1 MIVIIMVNSDRCNES
16 CNTLYYSPCRIFVP
30 NNKEDVYLNVLN
42 MIKIINETK
51 KLTKHIL
58 WDCKFN
64 GKKYNS
70 DQKWDG
76 SVKIQYNI
84 QYVKKIMFGILVHVF
99 ARLINI

>member
-1 MIVIIMVNSDRCNES
+1 MVNSDRCNES

-58 WDCKFN
+58 
-64 GKKYNS
+64 
-70 DQKWDG
+70 
-76 SVKIQYNI
+76 
-84 QYVKKIMFGILVHVF
+84 
-99 ARLINI
+99 